1 MSNTGSFTNRTAV
14 LFIGFKR
21 YEESKA
27 VIEAIRAARPP
38 RFYFACDGARPDR
51 EGEAEDVE
59 KVRSLAKLVDWPCEF
74 KTRFSEKNQS
84 VRFGPPAAIDWFFE
98 HEEEGIILEDDC
110 VAVPTWFRFAEE
122 MLEHYRHDERI
133 WTIMG
138 NNLMTE
144 WVNTNDDSY
153 YFSAHGYGAYWGW
166 ATWRRMWKKYD
177 LNMTEWPA
185 LRDSGLLD
193 GHFLS
198 NGERDEAYGLLEA
211 SWNGKIHSWDF
222 QLDYGRW
229 MHGMLNII
237 PTVNLIQNIGF
248 GDAST
253 HTGNDLDPRNKEDI
267 GEMTFPLAHPRFV
280 LVDNRRDLAYF
291 EKYIEPSPLRKFKN
305 LVKSA
310 LPEDLDKAVTPF
322 LGNLQRKFGLH

>member
-1 MSNTGSFTNRTAV
+1 MSSNDTYTNRTAV

-51 EGEAEDVE
+51 AGEAEAVE
-59 KVRSLAKLVDWPCEF
+59 QVRSLAKLVDWPCEF

-110 VAVPTWFRFAEE
+110 LPVPSWFRFAQE
-122 MLEHYRHDERI
+122 MLEHFRHDERV

-144 WVNTNDDSY
+144 WVNANDDSY
-153 YFSAHGYGAYWGW
+153 YYSSHGYGAYWGW
-166 ATWRRMWKKYD
+166 AAWRRMWKKYD
-177 LNMTEWPA
+177 LHMKDWPA

-229 MHGMLNII
+229 MHGMVNVI
-237 PTVNLIQNIGF
+237 PTVNLIRNIGF
-248 GDAST
+248 GEAST
-253 HTGNDLDPRNKEDI
+253 HTGNDIDPRNKDDV
-267 GEMTFPLAHPRFV
+267 GEMAFPLVHPKFMV
-280 LVDNRRDLAYF
+280 VDNRRDLAYF
-291 EKYIEPSPLRKFKN
+291 EK
-305 LVKSA
+305 
-310 LPEDLDKAVTPF
+310 
-322 LGNLQRKFGLH
+322 

>member
-1 MSNTGSFTNRTAV
+1 MSSNDTYTNRTAV

-38 RFYFACDGARPDR
+38 RFYFACDGARPER
-51 EGEAEDVE
+51 AGEAEAVE

-110 VAVPTWFRFAEE
+110 LPVPSWFRFAQE
-122 MLEHYRHDERI
+122 MLEHFRHDERV

-153 YFSAHGYGAYWGW
+153 YYSSHGYGAYWGW
-166 ATWRRMWKKYD
+166 AAWRRMWKKYD
-177 LNMTEWPA
+177 LQMTDWPA

-229 MHGMLNII
+229 MHGMVNVI
-237 PTVNLIQNIGF
+237 PTVNLIRNIGF
-248 GDAST
+248 GEAST
-253 HTGNDLDPRNKEDI
+253 HTGNDIDPRNKDDV
-267 GEMTFPLAHPRFV
+267 GEMIFPLVHPKFMV
-280 LVDNRRDLAYF
+280 VDNRRDLAYF
-291 EKYIEPSPLRKFKN
+291 EKYIEPSRLRKFKN
-305 LVKSA
+305 IVKSI
-310 LPEDLDKAVTPF
+310 LPQKIDKAVTPF
-322 LGNLQRKFGLH
+322 LGDLQRKLGLH